1 MNKILIFKKRNICLA
16 ENTFKK
22 EINDTLGALIEEV
35 YVKELSSPELDTK
48 KSEKIIDEAISL
60 FDDLIQQM
68 HKEADGSAKK
78 HYNAIRNSLQEKA
91 STLSAKIEQL

>member
-1 MNKILIFKKRNICLA
+1 MSSRKHL
-16 ENTFKK
+16 KK

-35 YVKELSSPELDTK
+35 YVKELSSPKLDTK

-68 HKEADGSAKK
+68 HNDSGDSAKK
-78 HYNAIRNSLQEKA
+78 HFNAIRSSLQEKA
-91 STLSAKIEQL
+91 SAISVKIEKL

>member
-1 MNKILIFKKRNICLA
+1 MSSRKHL
-16 ENTFKK
+16 KK

-35 YVKELSSPELDTK
+35 YVKELSSPKLDTK

-68 HKEADGSAKK
+68 HNDSGDSVMVPYWLWSFVLYASDIG
-78 HYNAIRNSLQEKA
+78 IRIGANEF
-91 STLSAKIEQL
+91 

>member
-1 MNKILIFKKRNICLA
+1 MSSRKHL
-16 ENTFKK
+16 KK

-68 HKEADGSAKK
+68 HKDAEGSTKK
-78 HYNAIRNSLQEKA
+78 HYSVIRRSLQEKA
-91 STLSAKIEQL
+91 SALSGKIDKL

>member
-1 MNKILIFKKRNICLA
+1 
-16 ENTFKK
+16 
-22 EINDTLGALIEEV
+22 LGALIEEV

-68 HKEADGSAKK
+68 HKDAEGSAKK
-78 HYNAIRNSLQEKA
+78 HYSVIRHSLQEKA
-91 STLSAKIEQL
+91 SALSEKIDKL

>member
-1 MNKILIFKKRNICLA
+1 MSSRKHL
-16 ENTFKK
+16 KK

-35 YVKELSSPELDTK
+35 YVKELSSPKLDIK

-68 HKEADGSAKK
+68 HNDNKGSAKK
-78 HYNAIRNSLQEKA
+78 HYNAIRSSLQEKA

>member
-1 MNKILIFKKRNICLA
+1 MSSRKHL
-16 ENTFKK
+16 KK

-35 YVKELSSPELDTK
+35 YVKELSSPKLDTK

-68 HKEADGSAKK
+68 HNDTQGSAKK
-78 HYNAIRNSLQEKA
+78 HYNAIRSSLQEKA

>member
-1 MNKILIFKKRNICLA
+1 MSSRKHL
-16 ENTFKK
+16 KK

-68 HKEADGSAKK
+68 HKDAGGSAKK
-78 HYNAIRNSLQEKA
+78 HYGAIRNALQEKA
-91 STLSAKIEQL
+91 TALSVKIEKL

>member
-1 MNKILIFKKRNICLA
+1 MSSRKHL
-16 ENTFKK
+16 KK

-68 HKEADGSAKK
+68 HNDSGDSAKK
-78 HYNAIRNSLQEKA
+78 HYSAIRSSLQEKA
-91 STLSAKIEQL
+91 SAISIKIEQL

>member
-1 MNKILIFKKRNICLA
+1 MSSRKNL
-16 ENTFKK
+16 KK

-68 HKEADGSAKK
+68 HKDAEGSAKK
-78 HYNAIRNSLQEKA
+78 HYSVIRRSLQEKA
-91 STLSAKIEQL
+91 SALSGKIDKL

>member
-1 MNKILIFKKRNICLA
+1 MSSRKHL
-16 ENTFKK
+16 KK

-60 FDDLIQQM
+60 FDDLIQEM
-68 HKEADGSAKK
+68 HASCEGSAKK
-78 HYNAIRNSLQEKA
+78 HYSKIRVSLQEKA
-91 STLSAKIEQL
+91 TALSAKIDKL

>member
-1 MNKILIFKKRNICLA
+1 MSSRKHL
-16 ENTFKK
+16 KK

-60 FDDLIQQM
+60 FDDLIQEM
-68 HKEADGSAKK
+68 HASGEGSAKK
-78 HYNAIRNSLQEKA
+78 TLQQDSRFFTRKSNS
-91 STLSAKIEQL
+91 IIC